1 VEIALLTLLLIKH
14 AVADLFL
21 QTLRSDTDKTKYF
34 GNGHRHYLEHGV
46 GTLIICVFFINPIF
60 AVLVSILDYLIHW
73 HVDFGKTHF
82 VKWTKIDHGTASWFR
97 IQTFDQI
104 AHYLTYALIVL
115 LIQQSYV

>member
-1 VEIALLTLLLIKH
+1 VEITLLTLLLIKH
-14 AVADLFL
+14 AFADLFL
-21 QTLRSDTDKTKYF
+21 QTLRSGTDKTKYL

-46 GTLIICVFFINPIF
+46 GTLVICLFFVNPTS
-60 AVLVSILDYLIHW
+60 ALLVSLLDYLIHW
-73 HVDFGKTHF
+73 HVDFVKTHF
-82 VKWTKIDHGTASWFR
+82 VRRMKIAHGTASFFR